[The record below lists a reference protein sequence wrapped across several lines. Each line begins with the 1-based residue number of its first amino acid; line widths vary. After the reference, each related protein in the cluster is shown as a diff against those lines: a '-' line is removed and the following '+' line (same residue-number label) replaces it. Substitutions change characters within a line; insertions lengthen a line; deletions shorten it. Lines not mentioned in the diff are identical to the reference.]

1 MPNNRNAL
9 VRQVLG
15 AVRDWSSASVAFQA
29 ALAEARGLSFVEAR
43 TLDLLER
50 SGPLTAGELSTRS
63 RLAPA
68 SVTGLVD
75 RLVRKGAVRRTPHP
89 EDGRRVLIDTIANG
103 TVAAQAEYC
112 RDLNALLSELCAQ
125 YTNEQLAVIAS
136 FATAAAKRG
145 AEATTRLATPTDR
158 TEKRRT

>member
-9 VRQVLG
+9 VRQVMG
-15 AVRDWSSASVAFQA
+15 AVRDWASASVAFQT
-29 ALAEARGLSFVEAR
+29 ALADARGLSFVEAR

-75 RLVRKGAVRRTPHP
+75 RLVRKGAVRRSPHP
-89 EDGRRVLIDTIANG
+89 EDGRRVLIETIASG
-103 TVAAQAEYC
+103 TVAGNSEYC
-112 RDLNALLSELCAQ
+112 RDLNLMISDLCAQ

-145 AEATTRLATPTDR
+145 AEATTRLVPPPARTSTPR
-158 TEKRRT
+158 T

>member
-9 VRQVLG
+9 VRQVMG
-15 AVRDWSSASVAFQA
+15 AVRDWASASVAFQT
-29 ALAEARGLSFVEAR
+29 ALADARGLSFVEAR

-75 RLVRKGAVRRTPHP
+75 RLVRKGAVRRSPHP
-89 EDGRRVLIDTIANG
+89 EDGRRVLIETIANG
-103 TVAAQAEYC
+103 HATGQSEHC
-112 RDLNALLSELCAQ
+112 HDLHVLLSDLCAQ

-136 FATAAAKRG
+136 FAAAATKRS
-145 AEATTRLATPTDR
+145 AEATTHLSTPA
-158 TEKRRT
+158 KRRT

>member
-1 MPNNRNAL
+1 M
-9 VRQVLG
+9 G
-15 AVRDWSSASVAFQA
+15 AVRDWAAASVAFQT

-75 RLVRKGAVRRTPHP
+75 RLVRKGAVRRSPHP
-89 EDGRRVLIDTIANG
+89 EDGRRVLIETIANG
-103 TVAAQAEYC
+103 AVAPQSEYC
-112 RDLNALLSELCAQ
+112 RDLTALLAELCAQ

-136 FATAAAKRG
+136 FATAATKRSTD
-145 AEATTRLATPTDR
+145 ATTRLTTPADR
-158 TEKRRT
+158 TPKRRT